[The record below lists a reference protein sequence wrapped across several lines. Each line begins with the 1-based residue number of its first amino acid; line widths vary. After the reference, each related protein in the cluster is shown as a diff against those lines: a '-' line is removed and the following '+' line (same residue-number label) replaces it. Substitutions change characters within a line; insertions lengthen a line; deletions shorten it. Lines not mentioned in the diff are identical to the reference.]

1 MERLMSYNKKHNK
14 IKNTGI
20 LFELLTRQITVDV
33 LNNEKDSSSIK
44 ILKEFFNAN
53 TELGKENELYKILT
67 EKKYKSAKHSEIL
80 IEAVIK
86 NRRKLSNR
94 RLRNEKYNLIKEI
107 KRSYD
112 TKDFF
117 NTKLPNY
124 KVLASIYNIF
134 EGESARESYGPVIE
148 TDSKVVVM
156 ENITNQSSNK
166 SKNLSE
172 KSYKSYETQE
182 EDIRLLT
189 YQLLVDKFNKKYSNL
204 NESQRNLLREYI
216 NNLSN
221 TNSLREF
228 IDAEVIKVR
237 KVLSQHLNR
246 VDDKITKIKLTEAIA
261 HTDNATGGKRVK
273 DSHVVSLMRYY
284 ELVKELENVHEDK

>member
-1 MERLMSYNKKHNK
+1 MSYNKKHNK

-33 LNNEKDSSSIK
+33 LNNEKNSSAIK
-44 ILKEFFNAN
+44 ILKEFFNEK
-53 TELGKENELYKILT
+53 TELGKENQFYKVLI
-67 EKKYKSAKHSEIL
+67 EKRYKNLQHAEIL

-86 NRRKLSNR
+86 NRRKLSNH

-107 KRSYD
+107 KTVYD
-112 TKDFF
+112 AKDFF
-117 NTKLPNY
+117 NTKIPNY
-124 KVLASIYNIF
+124 KVLASIYNLF
-134 EGESARESYGPVIE
+134 EGESSREDFGPVIE

-156 ENITNQSSNK
+156 ENITNEISSGVKK
-166 SKNLSE
+166 SKNKTLN
-172 KSYKSYETQE
+172 SYNTQE

-189 YQLLVDKFNKKYSNL
+189 YQLLVDKFNKKYSTL
-204 NESQRNLLREYI
+204 NESQKNLLREYI

-228 IDAEVIKVR
+228 IDAEVIKIR
-237 KVLSQHLNR
+237 KLLSRHLTK
-246 VDDKITKIKLTEAIA
+246 VTDKITKIKLTEAIS
-261 HTDNATGGKRVK
+261 HSETATGGTHVK

-284 ELVKELENVHEDK
+284 ELVKELENVHKNK

>member
-67 EKKYKSAKHSEIL
+67 EKKYKSA
-80 IEAVIK
+80 
-86 NRRKLSNR
+86 
-94 RLRNEKYNLIKEI
+94 NLIKEI
-107 KRSYD
+107 KRNYD

-284 ELVKELENVHEDK
+284 ELVKELKNVHEDK

>member
-1 MERLMSYNKKHNK
+1 MEQLMSYNKKHNK

-20 LFELLTRQITVDV
+20 LFELLTRQITVDI
-33 LNNEKDSSSIK
+33 LNNKKNSSAIK
-44 ILKEFFNAN
+44 ILKKFFNEN
-53 TELGKENELYKILT
+53 TELGKENQLYKVLV
-67 EKKYKSAKHSEIL
+67 EKRYKNLKHAEIL

-86 NRRKLSNR
+86 NRKKLSNH

-107 KRSYD
+107 KTVYD
-112 TKDFF
+112 AKDFF

-134 EGESARESYGPVIE
+134 EGESTRQDFGPIIE

-156 ENITNQSSNK
+156 ENIINKTSSDIKKSTN
-166 SKNLSE
+166 E
-172 KSYKSYETQE
+172 PFDTYKSQE

-189 YQLLVDKFNKKYSNL
+189 YQLLIDKFNKKYSSL
-204 NESQRNLLREYI
+204 NGSQRNLLREYI

-228 IDAEVIKVR
+228 IDAEVIKIR
-237 KVLSQHLNR
+237 KLLSRHLIK
-246 VDDKITKIKLTEAIA
+246 VTDKITKIKLTEAII
-261 HTDNATGGKRVK
+261 HSKTATGGTHVK

-284 ELVKELENVHEDK
+284 ELVKELENVHKDK

>member
-1 MERLMSYNKKHNK
+1 MSYNKKHNK

-33 LNNEKDSSSIK
+33 LNNEKNSSSIK
-44 ILKEFFNAN
+44 ILKEFFNTN

-107 KRSYD
+107 KRNYD

-134 EGESARESYGPVIE
+134 EGESVREGYGPVIE

-189 YQLLVDKFNKKYSNL
+189 YQLLVDKFNKK
-204 NESQRNLLREYI
+204 
-216 NNLSN
+216 
-221 TNSLREF
+221 
-228 IDAEVIKVR
+228 VI
-237 KVLSQHLNR
+237 
-246 VDDKITKIKLTEAIA
+246 
-261 HTDNATGGKRVK
+261 
-273 DSHVVSLMRYY
+273 
-284 ELVKELENVHEDK
+284 

>member
-1 MERLMSYNKKHNK
+1 MSYNKKHNK

-172 KSYKSYETQE
+172 KSFKSYETQE

-261 HTDNATGGKRVK
+261 HTDSATGGKRVK

-284 ELVKELENVHEDK
+284 ELVKELKNVHEDK

>member
-1 MERLMSYNKKHNK
+1 MSYNKKHNK

-107 KRSYD
+107 KRNYD

>member
-172 KSYKSYETQE
+172 KSFKSYETQE

-261 HTDNATGGKRVK
+261 HTDSATGGKRVK

-284 ELVKELENVHEDK
+284 ELVKELKNVHEDK